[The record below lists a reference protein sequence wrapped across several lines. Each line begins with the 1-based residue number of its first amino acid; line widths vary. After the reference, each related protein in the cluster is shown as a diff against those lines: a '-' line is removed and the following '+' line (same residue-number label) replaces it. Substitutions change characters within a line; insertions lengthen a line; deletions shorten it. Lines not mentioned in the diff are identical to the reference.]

1 MNIAIDGPAGAG
13 KSTLSRMLAK
23 RLGFVYVDTGALYRA
38 VGLFAVRH
46 GATPDDV
53 PGVTALLPDIHLEL
67 RCSSEGQ
74 RVFLCGEDVTA
85 AIRAPEISRA
95 SSQVSA
101 IPAVRAFLLDLQK
114 DLAKENDV
122 VMDGRDIGTVVLP
135 HAELKIFLTASPEA
149 RAHRRHLELQQKGGN
164 LTYEQ
169 VLEDVKTRD
178 EQDSSRAVA
187 PLRVADDAVVVD
199 TTHDDLAASLE
210 RLYAV
215 AENAR
220 GKRA

>member
-1 MNIAIDGPAGAG
+1 MIDGEIGEA
-13 KSTLSRMLAK
+13 L
-23 RLGFVYVDTGALYRA
+23 GALFVEKY
-38 VGLFAVRH
+38 F
-46 GATPDDV
+46 P
-53 PGVTALLPDIHLEL
+53 
-67 RCSSEGQ
+67 
-74 RVFLCGEDVTA
+74 
-85 AIRAPEISRA
+85 
-95 SSQVSA
+95 
-101 IPAVRAFLLDLQK
+101 
-114 DLAKENDV
+114 
-122 VMDGRDIGTVVLP
+122 
-135 HAELKIFLTASPEA
+135 PEA
-149 RAHRRHLELQQKGGN
+149 RARRRHLELQQKGEN